1 MCVENPRIY
10 LNLQKKRIGQT
21 DRQTDRQADNDISY
35 SHLGLSCRQRRI
47 VHGIVIGKFSIGKQA

>member
-10 LNLQKKRIGQT
+10 LNLQKKRIG
-21 DRQTDRQADNDISY
+21 QTDRQADNDISY